1 MSATPR
7 SRTGSTGGGP
17 PVRRPRARRLPILVG
32 LTAVGLVSAGAAWAY
47 PHLRAERRWRLA
59 REALA
64 DDDPTR
70 AQSLLQNY
78 LSAHPEQAEAHF
90 LLARACRR
98 QGDFAAARTH
108 LNRAGQLGQSAADLD
123 LERRLLLAQVGAI
136 GEVSGDLITQFQAG
150 HYEEELTLRFRACLT
165 RRRTFPC
172 RRRCA
177 GSVGVRSR

>member
-7 SRTGSTGGGP
+7 SRRGSTGGGP
-17 PVRRPRARRLPILVG
+17 PVRRPRARRLLVLAG
-32 LTAVGLVSAGAAWAY
+32 LTAVAVSAGAAWAY
-47 PHLRAERRWRLA
+47 PHLRAERLWRLA
-59 REALA
+59 RGALA
-64 DDDPTR
+64 DDDPAR
-70 AQSLLQNY
+70 AQSLLRDY
-78 LSAHPEQAEAHF
+78 LVAHPEQAEAHF

-123 LERRLLLAQVGAI
+123 LERQVLFAQVGAI
-136 GEVSGDLITQFQAG
+136 GEASGDLITQIQAG
-150 HYEEELTLRFRACLT
+150 HYEEELTIRFRACLT
-165 RRRTFPC
+165 RRRAFPC